1 MKAGSRDRSWP
12 ILFAVMRQLLLA
24 VLVIGAHL
32 AHVKPFVLDGMQATR
47 GSPTPATWSAQL
59 RRQSGT
65 VRRSNGCRSS
75 ARLMRTSPISI
86 VSDPE
91 RRAPPIAS

>member
-1 MKAGSRDRSWP
+1 
-12 ILFAVMRQLLLA
+12 
-24 VLVIGAHL
+24 
-32 AHVKPFVLDGMQATR
+32 
-47 GSPTPATWSAQL
+47 
-59 RRQSGT
+59 